1 MASLRPPPT
10 AAQSVLPPVRPSK
23 PPRGARPASP
33 MAEKVATARRVCAK
47 APWAKSTSPIC
58 AIPTATSSAP
68 RTEWVDPKTSNWPA
82 DIQVRSDSMR
92 IAVVGAGGVGG
103 GFGAALA
110 KAGADV
116 SFVARGAHLAAMR
129 SEGLKIQGG
138 RGETHLVPTRA
149 TEDPAEIGQVD
160 IVLFCVK
167 LWDVESAGQRIKP
180 LIGPDTAVIPLQNGI
195 DAAERLIPILGESA
209 VMGGVAQISA
219 SIVAPGVIQ
228 QVGTFMRMIFGELDG
243 RRSQRAEDFL
253 ALCLKAGFD
262 ATLSEQIL
270 TDLWMK
276 FILLASN
283 AGIMALAR
291 QPIGKLR
298 DDPDL
303 RPIFLAAYQE
313 TIDVGRAGGVAL
325 PADALDKILAF
336 TGHAPPAMQAS
347 MALDLDRGNRLEVPW
362 LSGKVAELG
371 RQLGVPTPTHS
382 MMYAMLK
389 PYVMGAAG

>member
-1 MASLRPPPT
+1 
-10 AAQSVLPPVRPSK
+10 
-23 PPRGARPASP
+23 
-33 MAEKVATARRVCAK
+33 
-47 APWAKSTSPIC
+47 
-58 AIPTATSSAP
+58 
-68 RTEWVDPKTSNWPA
+68 
-82 DIQVRSDSMR
+82 MR

-116 SFVARGAHLAAMR
+116 VFIARGAHLAAMM
-129 SEGLKIQGG
+129 SQGLRVQGG
-138 RGETHLVPTRA
+138 RGETHLVPTQA
-149 TEDPAEIGQVD
+149 TDDPASIGKVD
-160 IVLFCVK
+160 VVLFCVK
-167 LWDVESAGQRIKP
+167 LWDVESAGQHIKP

-219 SIVAPGVIQ
+219 SIVAPGVIR

-243 RRSQRAEDFL
+243 MRRKRGEDFL

-270 TDLWMK
+270 TELWMK

-283 AGIMALAR
+283 AGIMALTR

-298 DDPDL
+298 EDPDL
-303 RPIFLAAYQE
+303 RPIFMAAWRE
-313 TIDVGRAGGVAL
+313 AIDVGRARGVAL
-325 PADALDKILAF
+325 PADALEKILDF
-336 TGHAPPAMQAS
+336 TSHAPPAMKAS
-347 MALDLDRGNRLEVPW
+347 MALDLERGSRLELPW
-362 LSGKVAELG
+362 LGGKVVELG

-389 PYVMGAAG
+389 PYIMGTPA

>member
-1 MASLRPPPT
+1 
-10 AAQSVLPPVRPSK
+10 
-23 PPRGARPASP
+23 
-33 MAEKVATARRVCAK
+33 
-47 APWAKSTSPIC
+47 
-58 AIPTATSSAP
+58 
-68 RTEWVDPKTSNWPA
+68 
-82 DIQVRSDSMR
+82 MR

-116 SFVARGAHLAAMR
+116 TFIARGAHLAAMQSQGLR
-129 SEGLKIQGG
+129 VESE
-138 RGETHLVPTRA
+138 RGAIHLVPTQA
-149 TEDPAEIGQVD
+149 TDDPAGVGKVD

-167 LWDVESAGQRIKP
+167 LWDVASAGQHIKP
-180 LIGPDTAVIPLQNGI
+180 LIGPDTAVIPLQNGV
-195 DAAERLIPILGESA
+195 DAHERLVPILGPHA

-219 SIVAPGVIQ
+219 SIVGPGKIL

-243 RRSQRAEDFL
+243 KRSKRGEEFL

-283 AGIMALAR
+283 AGMMSLSR

-298 DDPDL
+298 DDPDM
-303 RPIFLAAYQE
+303 RPIFVAAYQE
-313 TIDVGRAGGVAL
+313 AFDVGRAKGVAL
-325 PADALDKILAF
+325 PADAVDRIVGL
-336 TGHAPPAMQAS
+336 TGHFPPAMKAS

-371 RQLGVPTPTHS
+371 RQFGIPTPTHS
-382 MMYAMLK
+382 MIYAMLK
-389 PYVMGAAG
+389 PYIMGKLA